1 MENITDRE
9 FFEKL
14 RDKADFRQNLRGNLV
29 FRLKKLRGKS
39 VFPEVEGKSCL
50 STKKT
55 LDIAKTGMV
64 QGIKQTKEGG
74 T

>member
-50 STKKT
+50 STKKHLT
-55 LDIAKTGMV
+55 SRITYE
-64 QGIKQTKEGG
+64 TKRKPLNKGD
-74 T
+74 